1 MGLAPYCH
9 RYLELLHLNLKTT
22 DLCDNYSHEISI
34 AEPILSDFGGSAF
47 FSGPID
53 TVKTFEDNSLVRKAL
68 EEPGEGKVLVV
79 YGGGSMRCAL
89 LGDQLAALAIENGWK
104 GVVVNGCIRD
114 SADIATMELGVKA
127 LATHPLKSVKNNYG
141 QRGVP
146 VTFAGVTFNP
156 GDYLY
161 ADDDGVIV
169 SPKELSL

>member
-1 MGLAPYCH
+1 
-9 RYLELLHLNLKTT
+9 LNLKTT
-22 DLCDNYSHEISI
+22 DLCDKYSDEISI

-79 YGGGSMRCAL
+79 DGGGSMQCAL
-89 LGDQLAALAIENGWK
+89 LGHQLAELAIKNGWK

-114 SADIATMELGVKA
+114 SADIGTMEIGVKA
-127 LATHPLKSVKNNYG
+127 LAIHPLKSVKNDFG
-141 QRGVP
+141 RRGLP
-146 VTFAGVTFNP
+146 VTFARITFNP
-156 GDYLY
+156 GHYLY

-169 SPKELSL
+169 SPSELTL